1 MGDARA
7 SGADGDALGS
17 INDPTAQNVAPTLFP
32 LSVEVAHGDEDD
44 GAVTT
49 RVLQFECDWDVGIG
63 GSVWT
68 SGEILSA
75 HLQLQRRRYCAL
87 FDGKRVVELGSGT
100 GFVGLAVA
108 ACFRPAHVFLT
119 DLSTHLACLE
129 RNAARNQSVVQNG
142 VNVHVKEL
150 SWGSAEHETAL
161 QDALAAASTDG
172 ARTPDVIIGTDVA
185 YLRELYAPLQHT
197 LRALA
202 ADSSTLVLLGLN
214 RADTGMAFFQQL
226 ERDGF
231 EYYKIRDEELPAA
244 YWGKDFGLFEIRRA
258 RPR

>member
-1 MGDARA
+1 MTDARA
-7 SGADGDALGS
+7 PGLSAEAPSASDAS
-17 INDPTAQNVAPTLFP
+17 TATTTLFP
-32 LSVEVAHGDEDD
+32 LSVTVASGDGDED
-44 GAVTT
+44 VTT

-68 SGEILSA
+68 SGEILA
-75 HLQLQRRRYCAL
+75 DHLQLQRRRYRAL

-100 GFVGLAVA
+100 GFVGLAIA
-108 ACFRPAHVFLT
+108 ASFRPAHVFLT

-129 RNAARNQSVVQNG
+129 RNVSRNQSVLQPGVQ
-142 VNVHVKEL
+142 VHVAEL
-150 SWGSAEHETAL
+150 SWGSSEHEAAL
-161 QDALAAASTDG
+161 QDVLAAASADG

-185 YLRELYAPLQHT
+185 YMRELYAPLQHS

-202 ADSSTLVLLGLN
+202 VNRSTLVLLGLN
-214 RADTGMAFFQQL
+214 RADTDMAFFQQL

-244 YWGKDFGLFEIRRA
+244 YWGKDFGLFEIRRT
-258 RPR
+258 R